1 MSKFTITL
9 ESSERCHVKHKLADA
24 EIETDLPPEY
34 GGKGRSFSSTDLV
47 SAALGTCTITSI
59 GTILERED
67 YDPKLLS
74 LEVSKELSKS
84 PKMIKTIRLKVIHPK
99 FFQNDLIKKLERA
112 TLSCP
117 VKRSLSSDIDIQIE
131 YVNI

>member
-9 ESSERCHVKHKLADA
+9 ESPERCHVKHELAGS
-24 EIETDLPPEY
+24 EIVTDLPPEY

-47 SAALGTCTITSI
+47 SSALGTCTITSI
-59 GTILERED
+59 GAILEREG

-74 LEVSKELSKS
+74 LEVIKELSQT
-84 PKMIKTIRLKVIHPK
+84 PKMIKAIRIRVIHPK

-112 TLSCP
+112 ILSCP
-117 VKRSLSSDIDIQIE
+117 VKRSLSSDVDIRIE
-131 YVNI
+131 YVN